1 MAAPYLKMKKKSRT
15 SLEQASSA
23 FIAVR
28 EPHGAWMQKDESVLW
43 LPVSQKPH
51 KVGYAPAE
59 AFWSLARLEVT
70 ADWARDLRCHASHL
84 PFSHQSP
91 SERR

>member
-15 SLEQASSA
+15 SLEQASIA
-23 FIAVR
+23 FIAAR
-28 EPHGAWMQKDESVLW
+28 EPHGAWMQKDESVPW

-70 ADWARDLRCHASHL
+70 ADLRCHASHL